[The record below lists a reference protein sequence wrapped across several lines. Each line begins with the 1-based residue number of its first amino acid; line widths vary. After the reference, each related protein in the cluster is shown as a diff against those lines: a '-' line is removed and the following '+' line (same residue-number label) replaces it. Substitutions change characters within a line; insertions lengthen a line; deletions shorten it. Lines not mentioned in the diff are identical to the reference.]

1 MIVYEISDCKF
12 ESRYCQRVG
21 PASSSVK
28 YESLGKNGIIIIAII
43 IIIRRRTTAT
53 TTTTAIIIIIIIP
66 GLDRKI
72 SRLGKDVTEDME

>member
-1 MIVYEISDCKF
+1 MLD
-12 ESRYCQRVG
+12 
-21 PASSSVK
+21 PLLPLVK

-43 IIIRRRTTAT
+43 IIIIIIIITTAT
-53 TTTTAIIIIIIIP
+53 TTTTTIIIIITP

>member
-1 MIVYEISDCKF
+1 MIV
-12 ESRYCQRVG
+12 
-21 PASSSVK
+21 SSSPVPVSVLDPLLPLVK

-43 IIIRRRTTAT
+43 IIIIIITTAT
-53 TTTTAIIIIIIIP
+53 TTTTTIIIIITP

>member
-43 IIIRRRTTAT
+43 IIRRRRTTAT
-53 TTTTAIIIIIIIP
+53 TTTTAIIIIIIP

>member
-12 ESRYCQRVG
+12 ESRCCQRVG

-43 IIIRRRTTAT
+43 IIRRRRTTAT
-53 TTTTAIIIIIIIP
+53 TTTTAIIIIIIP